1 MRSIYWKINKLEVI
15 PEEGSLSEIIQYVY
29 YQRIASEGEYST
41 FIEGKMLFPLPE
53 SNGFIP
59 YENITEEDIISWIL
73 PNIEL
78 EEVDLFLNQKL
89 DDIISKSV
97 KFPSLPF

>member
-1 MRSIYWKINKLEVI
+1 MRTNYWKINKLEVI
-15 PEEGSLSEIIQYVY
+15 PEEGSFSEVIQYAY
-29 YQRIASEGEYST
+29 YQRIVSEGEYST
-41 FIEGKMLFPLPE
+41 SIEGKMLFPLPE
-53 SNGFIP
+53 SSSFIP
-59 YENITEEDIISWIL
+59 YENITEEDIVSWIL

>member
-15 PEEGSLSEIIQYVY
+15 PKEGSLAEVIQYAY
-29 YQRIASEGEYST
+29 YQRIASEGEHSA

-53 SNGFIP
+53 SISFIP

-73 PNIEL
+73 PNLDL
-78 EEVDLFLNQKL
+78 EEVDLFLNKKL
-89 DDIISKSV
+89 DSMISENIL
-97 KFPSLPF
+97 FPPLPF

>member
-1 MRSIYWKINKLEVI
+1 MRTIYWKINKLEVI
-15 PEEGSLSEIIQYVY
+15 PEVGSLSEVIQYAY
-29 YQRIASEGEYST
+29 YQRIVSEGEYST
-41 FIEGKMLFPLPE
+41 FIEGKMLFPQPE
-53 SNGFIP
+53 SSGFIP

-73 PNIEL
+73 PNIEV

-89 DDIISKSV
+89 DDVILKSV